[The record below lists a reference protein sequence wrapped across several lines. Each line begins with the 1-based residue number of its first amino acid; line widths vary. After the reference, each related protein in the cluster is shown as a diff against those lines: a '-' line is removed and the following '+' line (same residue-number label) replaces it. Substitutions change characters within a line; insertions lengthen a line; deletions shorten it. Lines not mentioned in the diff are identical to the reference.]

1 MQIVT
6 CAIYGMLAYIQPIV
20 GVSRVTT
27 QTSETGSF
35 RGKENAPM
43 AVVTFNMGDCRL
55 RKY

>member
-43 AVVTFNMGDCRL
+43 AGVTFNMSDCRL
-55 RKY
+55 RK